1 MKMTEQRCG
10 ETKDVEEQLL
20 TEERMTKCAHKK
32 APMLTGSHAVRY
44 FHISTRVDIGDG
56 TADGKRDRKRDFL

>member
-1 MKMTEQRCG
+1 MAEQTCG

-32 APMLTGSHAVRY
+32 ATMLTGSHAVQY
-44 FHISTRVDIGDG
+44 FHISTRVDREDG
-56 TADGKRDRKRDFL
+56 TADGKGDRKRDYL